1 MHPPSQNLYN
11 ILELP
16 QTASRAE
23 IRAAYH
29 RLAKQT
35 HPDKNPDADPAGFQA
50 LQQAYETL
58 SDPQQRAEY
67 DARGGP
73 TEKTPPAHPFHGA
86 AFEELFTSM
95 FRDELPAG
103 FFASHPFLAPCHP
116 PPWTPAPEAKSPDT
130 RIEFQATLH
139 DLVNGRT
146 VLTDIPRQV
155 GCQACNATGFHP
167 NAALRQCRRCDGRG
181 YQTSTQSSYGLF
193 THTQSTCASCGGAGS
208 KMSSDDCCA
217 QCRGSCII
225 TETAVVEW
233 EIAKGMLPGQTIT
246 LPGMGNALPGHL
258 PGDVVI
264 RLRVAPH
271 PAFEI
276 VPPDSRDL
284 LLSVSI
290 TLSEALLGM
299 DRVLFRHLDGREIR
313 ICLPGPHQEGHQVI
327 SHGDLRAIRGMGLPP
342 QSPAQPRGDLWLKF
356 IVESPSPA
364 WLRAHDLALLRSALP
379 PCRQDIPHSDAP
391 QEYASLESAVVNKV

>member
-146 VLTDIPRQV
+146 VLTDIPRQMRRESRYPI
-155 GCQACNATGFHP
+155 HL
-167 NAALRQCRRCDGRG
+167 AAEHLDWGLKAQFAQQG
-181 YQTSTQSSYGLF
+181 YQTSTQSS
-193 THTQSTCASCGGAGS
+193 
-208 KMSSDDCCA
+208 
-217 QCRGSCII
+217 GSCLI

-284 LLSVSI
+284 LLSVSV

-299 DRVLFRHLDGREIR
+299 DRVL
-313 ICLPGPHQEGHQVI
+313 
-327 SHGDLRAIRGMGLPP
+327 PP
-342 QSPAQPRGDLWLKF
+342 PQPRGDLWLKF

>member
-1 MHPPSQNLYN
+1 MARRSRSCLRRCSGTSFRPASSPATPSW
-11 ILELP
+11 P
-16 QTASRAE
+16 
-23 IRAAYH
+23 
-29 RLAKQT
+29 LAI
-35 HPDKNPDADPAGFQA
+35 
-50 LQQAYETL
+50 
-58 SDPQQRAEY
+58 
-67 DARGGP
+67 
-73 TEKTPPAHPFHGA
+73 
-86 AFEELFTSM
+86 
-95 FRDELPAG
+95 
-103 FFASHPFLAPCHP
+103 P

-217 QCRGSCII
+217 QCRGSCLI

-313 ICLPGPHQEGHQVI
+313 ILSARAPPGRPPGHHPRRPPGHPRHGPSPPVPRPAPRRSVAQIHRRIALPRLAQGPRSGP
-327 SHGDLRAIRGMGLPP
+327 PP
-342 QSPAQPRGDLWLKF
+342 QRPASLSSGHPPLRCSSRIRQPG
-356 IVESPSPA
+356 IC
-364 WLRAHDLALLRSALP
+364 
-379 PCRQDIPHSDAP
+379 CRQQGMNFPPPPSFHSWVSGPGRPPERLPCPKHKARIRR
-391 QEYASLESAVVNKV
+391 A